1 MNLKHLNIKNFSYV
15 FLIMIGY
22 SQSLKADDE
31 TIWKQGITIPELFL
45 TSDSEG
51 FSARKISASYLP
63 FYEHGDRNSGV
74 QLQHSRFKQDH
85 WSTSSNQ
92 VALITKA
99 INPRTALGYSVN
111 VGVNELDGHSLLTTD
126 SQYGFSLFEKTR
138 LELILNRARVETQRS
153 LDNDIYYTMF
163 GANIEQ
169 QVFSRL
175 SAMAMIGDQKFSDSN
190 SRPFVRAKIV
200 ADVLPDYGINFQLRY
215 RKFHSTDI
223 NVDRNYFNPE
233 DYQETMA
240 AIGFRKKIKG
250 WMYAG
255 TLGFGR
261 QHIDSIPSTQTKL
274 FEFNATSPFVGDIF
288 FRTRMGYSQSGGF
301 QGPDYS
307 YKYLMEELIFSF

>member
-1 MNLKHLNIKNFSYV
+1 
-15 FLIMIGY
+15 
-22 SQSLKADDE
+22 
-31 TIWKQGITIPELFL
+31 
-45 TSDSEG
+45 
-51 FSARKISASYLP
+51 
-63 FYEHGDRNSGV
+63 
-74 QLQHSRFKQDH
+74 
-85 WSTSSNQ
+85 
-92 VALITKA
+92 
-99 INPRTALGYSVN
+99 
-111 VGVNELDGHSLLTTD
+111 
-126 SQYGFSLFEKTR
+126 
-138 LELILNRARVETQRS
+138 
-153 LDNDIYYTMF
+153 MF